1 MDKKILFTTSHPA
14 PYWDIIYN
22 DISKNADITVYY
34 NRIKDKDKA
43 WKNQNNVKGKVES
56 EISLKEKINDIKN
69 IDFAVLGGWNNKNN
83 LLFMFLLILF
93 RKPFAFFSDVPDEN
107 SITLFKKIFKKIF
120 FMFVPFL
127 YLTGKTGKE
136 HYQKHYGIND
146 SKIKIF
152 PYGINLPDEKLIK
165 EKIDRRI
172 NEMKNVKDSKLKIF
186 IANRFLER
194 KGYKTVYE
202 AFKLLNEKGLLN
214 KFDIVIA
221 GKGEFFDEYEKKFN
235 NLQSNIKLLGWIEFD
250 EYNNNLDNCDIYL
263 HSSYFEPYGIPIVDA
278 MLNGKIVIASDGV
291 MSALDNI
298 KNEENGFIYSKYD
311 EKALCQ
317 ILESFFYKN
326 IDILHIGEK
335 AKMIRNKFEYTYFDT
350 IFSSFLK
357 KV

>member
-22 DISKNADITVYY
+22 DVSKNASIIVYY

-56 EISLKEKINDIKN
+56 EISLKEKINDIKDV
-69 IDFAVLGGWNNKNN
+69 DFAVLGGWNNKNN

-107 SITLFKKIFKKIF
+107 NITLFKKIFKKIF

-194 KGYKTVYE
+194 KGYKTVYK

-250 EYNNNLDNCDIYL
+250 EYNNNLNECDIY
-263 HSSYFEPYGIPIVDA
+263 
-278 MLNGKIVIASDGV
+278 
-291 MSALDNI
+291 
-298 KNEENGFIYSKYD
+298 
-311 EKALCQ
+311 
-317 ILESFFYKN
+317 
-326 IDILHIGEK
+326 
-335 AKMIRNKFEYTYFDT
+335 
-350 IFSSFLK
+350 
-357 KV
+357 

>member
-120 FMFVPFL
+120 FMFVPYL

-136 HYQKHYGIND
+136 HYQKYYGIKD

-194 KGYKTVYE
+194 KGYKTVYK

-250 EYNNNLDNCDIYL
+250 EYNNNLNDCDIYL
-263 HSSYFEPYGIPIVDA
+263 HSSYFEPYGIPVIDA
-278 MLNGKIVIASDGV
+278 MIHGKIVIASDGV

-311 EKALCQ
+311 EKKLVSILEKLINGQIDISNIMNNSLEIRKEFEFIYYKQ
-317 ILESFFYKN
+317 ILESIK
-326 IDILHIGEK
+326 GK
-335 AKMIRNKFEYTYFDT
+335 
-350 IFSSFLK
+350 
-357 KV
+357 

>member
-107 SITLFKKIFKKIF
+107 NITLFKKIFKKIF

-152 PYGINLPDEKLIK
+152 PYGINLPDENSIK
-165 EKIDRRI
+165 EKIDKRI
-172 NEMKNVKDSKLKIF
+172 NEIKNDKNSKLKIF

-250 EYNNNLDNCDIYL
+250 EYNNNLNDCDIYL

-311 EKALCQ
+311 EKKLVSILEKLINGQIDISNIMNNSLEIRKEFEFIYYKQ
-317 ILESFFYKN
+317 ILESIK
-326 IDILHIGEK
+326 GK
-335 AKMIRNKFEYTYFDT
+335 
-350 IFSSFLK
+350 
-357 KV
+357 

>member
-56 EISLKEKINDIKN
+56 EISLKEKINDIKD

-83 LLFMFLLILF
+83 LLFMFLLILY
-93 RKPFAFFSDVPDEN
+93 RKPFAFFSDVPDEK

-120 FMFVPFL
+120 FMFVPYL

-235 NLQSNIKLLGWIEFD
+235 SLQSSIKLLGWIEFD

-311 EKALCQ
+311 EKKLVSILEKLINGQIDISNIMNNSLEIRKEFEFIYYKQ
-317 ILESFFYKN
+317 ILESIK
-326 IDILHIGEK
+326 GK
-335 AKMIRNKFEYTYFDT
+335 
-350 IFSSFLK
+350 
-357 KV
+357 

>member
-107 SITLFKKIFKKIF
+107 NITLFKKIFKKIF

-194 KGYKTVYE
+194 KGYKTVYK

-235 NLQSNIKLLGWIEFD
+235 SLQSSIKLLGWIEFD

-311 EKALCQ
+311 EKKLVSILEKLINGQIDISNIMNNSLEIRKEFEFIYYKQ
-317 ILESFFYKN
+317 ILESIK
-326 IDILHIGEK
+326 GK
-335 AKMIRNKFEYTYFDT
+335 
-350 IFSSFLK
+350 
-357 KV
+357 

>member
-107 SITLFKKIFKKIF
+107 NITLFKKIFKKIF

-136 HYQKHYGIND
+136 HYQKYYGIKD

-194 KGYKTVYE
+194 KGYKTVYK

-250 EYNNNLDNCDIYL
+250 EYNNNLNDCDIYL
-263 HSSYFEPYGIPIVDA
+263 HSSYFEPYGIPVIDA
-278 MLNGKIVIASDGV
+278 MIHGKIVIASDGV

-311 EKALCQ
+311 EKKLVSILEKLINGQIDISNIMNNSLEIRKEFEFIYYKQ
-317 ILESFFYKN
+317 ILESIK
-326 IDILHIGEK
+326 GK
-335 AKMIRNKFEYTYFDT
+335 
-350 IFSSFLK
+350 
-357 KV
+357 

>member
-107 SITLFKKIFKKIF
+107 NITLFKKIFKKIF

-152 PYGINLPDEKLIK
+152 PYGINLPDENLIK
-165 EKIDRRI
+165 GKIDKRI
-172 NEMKNVKDSKLKIF
+172 NEIKNDKNSKLKIF

-194 KGYKTVYE
+194 KGYKTVYK

-250 EYNNNLDNCDIYL
+250 EYNNNLNDCDIYL

-311 EKALCQ
+311 EKKLVSILEKLINGQIDISNIMNNSLEIRKEFEFIYYKQ
-317 ILESFFYKN
+317 ILESIK
-326 IDILHIGEK
+326 GK
-335 AKMIRNKFEYTYFDT
+335 
-350 IFSSFLK
+350 
-357 KV
+357 